1 MNQSDYVNYLI
12 EIYNYKK
19 LPDKLSEYYRSL
31 YLNLLD
37 DNFKITGSNT
47 DKLFST
53 NGVLLSTGYKRIVIG
68 DYGAYIE
75 FDRLQA
81 SVSNFIIDKSQKYR
95 LSDRFINNIKYLWMT
110 TQYNDVKIYYQLRG
124 VTYADYKPNMYYV
137 SPDEVRINIE

>member
-19 LPDKLSEYYRSL
+19 LLDKLSEYYWSL
-31 YLNLLD
+31 YLNLLNN
-37 DNFKITGSNT
+37 NFKITGSNT

-53 NGVLLSTGYKRIVIG
+53 NGILLSTGYKRIVIS

-81 SVSNFIIDKSQKYR
+81 SVNNFIIDKSQKYR

-110 TQYNDVKIYYQLRG
+110 TDRKSV
-124 VTYADYKPNMYYV
+124 V
-137 SPDEVRINIE
+137 